1 MRTQQTQLGGGR
13 RSRGAEAVLGSALN
27 ASAALSPAL
36 AGRMAYAV
44 FRAPLRR
51 GKVLPGEREAHIR
64 ARTDELVSGSRRVI
78 TYQWGDGERPVL
90 MLHGWQS
97 RASRFA
103 AFIPR
108 LEALGLSPVAFDAP
122 GHGDSG
128 GRTTTV
134 LENAEIAGR
143 LQDRYGPFH
152 AVLAHSFGV
161 LCAFL
166 ALRERIKA
174 ERLVAV
180 AGVSDFGF
188 LVDEFSRL
196 LRLDPALR
204 AVLRRKVETRLFPEV
219 ENVWERFD
227 ATHRPADFDLPMLI
241 VHDEGDRTVPLQQAH
256 RLVSAHDA
264 RAELLVTTGLSHRR
278 ILGAPLTVDSALDFL
293 NPQRS

>member
-1 MRTQQTQLGGGR
+1 MRTQRTQHSGGR
-13 RSRGAEAVLGSALN
+13 RRQRAEAILGSALN
-27 ASAALSPAL
+27 AGATVSPAL

-44 FRAPLRR
+44 FRAPLKR
-51 GKVLPGEREAHIR
+51 GKVLPSEHDVHIR
-64 ARTDELVSGSRRVI
+64 AQTDELVSGGRRVT

-103 AFIPR
+103 AFVPR
-108 LEALGLSPVAFDAP
+108 LEALSLSPVSFDAP
-122 GHGDSG
+122 GHGDSE

-134 LENAEIAGR
+134 LENAEIAAR
-143 LQDRYGPFH
+143 LQDRHGPFH
-152 AVLAHSFGV
+152 SVLAHSFGV

-188 LVDEFSRL
+188 MVDGFSRM
-196 LRLDPALR
+196 LRLNRTLR
-204 AVLRRKVETRLFPEV
+204 AGLRQQVETRLFPEV
-219 ENVWERFD
+219 EKVWERFD
-227 ATHRPADFDLPMLI
+227 ATHRPGDIDLPMLI
-241 VHDEGDRTVPLQQAH
+241 VHDEGDRMVPLQQAH
-256 RLVSAHDA
+256 RLVSAYDA
-264 RAELLVTTGLSHRR
+264 RAELLVTTGLGHRR

-293 NPQRS
+293 APQRS